1 MRIKW
6 IKSQPATPSASSA
19 VAKPQFLAQDFLKL
33 VAYAVASGVAFSA
46 LAIGVTLAVSRDSEA
61 QTTAPAW
68 VERDRMFVLAD
79 EVDADTGVS
88 AGNVMQDVA
97 DDADALAD
105 YASPGSLYIG
115 DGCGAEEVS
124 AIERE
129 WMVSIDGAVATVQVM
144 QTFVMPDGV
153 ALDREDLNDQ
163 EMSMPF
169 FSATLPKGATFL
181 NLALDTTAKRLTA
194 KVQSLDLHHDFDYDA
209 LKRITRQAQARG
221 ELAIYMNDAPDNR
234 NISTDEVFDLKPG
247 ETIVV
252 TYRYQINVEED
263 NGRALLSLPL
273 QSTGEVGDEE
283 PTEPSATNTATG
295 TVWVEWKNPRNAPR
309 VFDVFPTNATVE
321 QNQSGIVGMNWSTS
335 RIAPGEKFTLGWR

>member
-6 IKSQPATPSASSA
+6 IKSQPSTTSAPSAT
-19 VAKPQFLAQDFLKL
+19 AKPQFLAQDFLKL
-33 VAYAVASGVAFSA
+33 AAYAVASGVAFSA

-79 EVDADTGVS
+79 EIDTSADVGVGS
-88 AGNVMQDVA
+88 AVQDIE
-97 DDADALAD
+97 DDTAAFAD

-124 AIERE
+124 ATERE
-129 WMVSIDGAVATVQVM
+129 WMVSIDGKVATVQVM
-144 QTFVMPDGV
+144 QTFLMPDGP
-153 ALDREDLNDQ
+153 APDAEHLHDREAGWA
-163 EMSMPF
+163 F

-181 NLALDTTAKRLTA
+181 SLALDTTAKRLTA

-209 LKRITRQAQARG
+209 HKRITREAQARG
-221 ELAIYMNDAPDNR
+221 ELPIYMNDAPDNPHI
-234 NISTDEVFDLKPG
+234 NTVEVFDLKAG

-252 TYRYQINVEED
+252 TYRYQINIEKD

-273 QSTGEVGDEE
+273 QTMGEVNDEE
-283 PTEPSATNTATG
+283 TVEPSQTNAATG
-295 TVWVEWKNPRNAPR
+295 TVWIEWKSPRSAPR
-309 VFDVFPTNATVE
+309 LSDVFPANATVE
-321 QNQSGIVGMNWSTS
+321 QNQNGIVGMNWSTN

>member
-6 IKSQPATPSASSA
+6 IKSQLSTTSAQTA
-19 VAKPQFLAQDFLKL
+19 AAKPQFVAQDFLKL
-33 VAYAVASGVAFSA
+33 AAYAVASGVAFSA
-46 LAIGVTLAVSRDSEA
+46 LSIGVTLAVSRDSEA

-79 EVDADTGVS
+79 ELDAATDAGSS
-88 AGNVMQDVA
+88 AMLDVA
-97 DDADALAD
+97 DDTAAFAD

-129 WMVSIDGAVATVQVM
+129 WMVSIDGKVATVQVM

-153 ALDREDLNDQ
+153 ALDPEDLNDQ
-163 EMSMPF
+163 ETSLPS

-181 NLALDTTAKRLTA
+181 SLALDTTAKRLTA
-194 KVQSLDLHHDFDYDA
+194 KMQSLELHHEFDYDV
-209 LKRITRQAQARG
+209 LKRMTRTAQTRG
-221 ELAIYMNDAPDNR
+221 ELPIYMNDALDNPYI
-234 NISTDEVFDLKPG
+234 NTVEVFDLKAG

-252 TYRYQINVEED
+252 TYRYQFNIDED

-273 QSTGEVGDEE
+273 QTMGDVHDEE
-283 PTEPSATNTATG
+283 PVEPGETNAATG
-295 TVWVEWKNPRNAPR
+295 TVWIEWKNPRSAPR
-309 VFDVFPTNATVE
+309 VFDVFPANASVE
-321 QNQSGIVGMNWSTS
+321 QNENGIFGMNWSTN
-335 RIAPGEKFTLGWR
+335 RIAPGEKFMLGWR